1 MENNQMFKKNI
12 INILRKQYSIE
23 NNIINKNNYWN
34 EKYYPYEIMHNN
46 YLNRTYTGQ
55 FNNTLSDYNGK
66 FYIIHPQENL
76 ITRNINNEIIQ
87 YIELKQSLIPT
98 NMFDKEIEILQQ
110 HLILVDTNYNSN
122 IFNIDYNNKKYVKT
136 ELYIK
141 ILELKKNF

>member
-1 MENNQMFKKNI
+1 
-12 INILRKQYSIE
+12 
-23 NNIINKNNYWN
+23 
-34 EKYYPYEIMHNN
+34 MHNN

-141 ILELKKNF
+141 ILELKKFLIILLIIMIVLL